1 MNEHEWFLYVI
12 LYFDFFTLQNLE
24 MVQEAPGKCP
34 RGMKL
39 KAYGAQEPRH
49 KPKYV
54 EVTSTAVIR
63 PHGIY
68 QAFYNNMIFSAL
80 KLSILVVSISTLIIA
95 VVGTAFGFLLAR
107 RRFYGKELLDAVL
120 TLPMVLPPTVTGYY
134 LILLLGRRGLLGAPL
149 YDLTGWS
156 VTFTWVA
163 AVVASTVVAV
173 PLMVK
178 SARAAIE
185 SVNHD
190 YENVSRI
197 MGKGEW
203 ETFFRVT
210 LPLAKKGILAGVIL
224 SFARAFGE
232 FGATMM
238 LAGNISGKTQTM
250 PLAIYE
256 AMAAGEDAVAA
267 WLAVILT
274 GISLMVVYLT
284 NRLSRPAER
293 N

>member
-1 MNEHEWFLYVI
+1 
-12 LYFDFFTLQNLE
+12 
-24 MVQEAPGKCP
+24 
-34 RGMKL
+34 
-39 KAYGAQEPRH
+39 
-49 KPKYV
+49 
-54 EVTSTAVIR
+54 
-63 PHGIY
+63 
-68 QAFYNNMIFSAL
+68 MIWSSL
-80 KLSILVVSISTLIIA
+80 KLSLLVVSVTTLIIA
-95 VVGTAFGFLLAR
+95 VAGTAFGFLLAR
-107 RRFYGKELLDAVL
+107 RRFPGKELLDAML

-134 LILLLGRRGLLGAPL
+134 LILLLGRRGLLGGPL
-149 YDLTGWS
+149 YNLTGFS
-156 VTFTWVA
+156 VTFTWIA
-163 AVVASTVVAV
+163 AVIASTVVAI
-173 PLMVK
+173 PLMIK

-185 SVNHD
+185 SVNPD

-210 LPLAKKGILAGVIL
+210 LPLAVKGILAGVIL

-256 AMAAGEDAVAA
+256 AMAAGENDTAA

-274 GISLMVVYLT
+274 GISVTVIYLT
-284 NRLSRPAER
+284 NRLSRPPER

>member
-1 MNEHEWFLYVI
+1 
-12 LYFDFFTLQNLE
+12 
-24 MVQEAPGKCP
+24 
-34 RGMKL
+34 
-39 KAYGAQEPRH
+39 
-49 KPKYV
+49 
-54 EVTSTAVIR
+54 
-63 PHGIY
+63 
-68 QAFYNNMIFSAL
+68 MIWNAL
-80 KLSILVVSISTLIIA
+80 KLSLLVVSVSTLIIA
-95 VVGTAFGFLLAR
+95 VAGTAFGFLLAR
-107 RRFYGKELLDAVL
+107 RRFPGKELLDAAL

-134 LILLLGRRGLLGAPL
+134 LILLLGRRGFLGAPL
-149 YDLTGWS
+149 YNLTGWS

-163 AVVASTVVAV
+163 AVIASTVVAI
-173 PLMVK
+173 PLMIK

-185 SVNHD
+185 SVNTD

-210 LPLAKKGILAGVIL
+210 LPLAGKGILAGVIL

-256 AMAAGEDAVAA
+256 AMAAGESGVAA
-267 WLAVILT
+267 LLAVILT
-274 GISLMVVYLT
+274 GISITVVYIT
-284 NRLSRPAER
+284 NRLSRTAER
-293 N
+293 K